1 MESSQKFGLFYLIFG
16 NFLPLVNYPP
26 MGEKSARSGHPAG
39 MAENFPIHKV
49 EMEPNFDADFLL
61 VFAISSSLFYLSC
74 TLPEQET
81 FLSAVKLHKMK

>member
-1 MESSQKFGLFYLIFG
+1 
-16 NFLPLVNYPP
+16 
-26 MGEKSARSGHPAG
+26 
-39 MAENFPIHKV
+39 MAEIFPIHKV